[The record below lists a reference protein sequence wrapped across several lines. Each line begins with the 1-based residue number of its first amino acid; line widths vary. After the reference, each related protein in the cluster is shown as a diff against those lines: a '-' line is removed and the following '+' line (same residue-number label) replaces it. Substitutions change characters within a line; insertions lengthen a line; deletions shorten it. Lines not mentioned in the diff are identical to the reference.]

1 MISPHKPP
9 SLIFNQA
16 WVYDKVL
23 PEKMANEVWSTCK
36 EMHWGF
42 GWKSDKRKDEEV
54 SQRYWHVDFANS
66 TDAAVPLLKEMWD
79 HLIKGPLKEHYIEM
93 FYRSYANAH
102 TYGCAGEVHR
112 DDGDWTLIYYPDLTW
127 DVLDLG
133 GTQIWSN
140 DKSEITDTV
149 VYKGNRLVAFP
160 GNLPHNMQE
169 VHRDC
174 KKLRYVIVF
183 KCHADEQRTDFYES
197 EV

>member
-1 MISPHKPP
+1 MISP
-9 SLIFNQA
+9 FNQA
-16 WVYDKVL
+16 LVYDKVL

-36 EMHWGF
+36 KMHWGF
-42 GWKSDKRKDEEV
+42 GWKSNQSLEDAA
-54 SQRYWHVDFANS
+54 QRYWHVDLADS
-66 TDAAVPLLKEMWD
+66 VDAAVPLLKEMWD
-79 HLIKGPLKEHYIEM
+79 HLIKGPLKEHYIEI

-127 DVLDLG
+127 DKEDLG
-133 GTQIWSN
+133 GTQIWSD

-149 VYKGNRLVAFP
+149 VYKGNRLLAFP

-183 KCHADEQRTDFYES
+183 KCHADKKRTDFYEP